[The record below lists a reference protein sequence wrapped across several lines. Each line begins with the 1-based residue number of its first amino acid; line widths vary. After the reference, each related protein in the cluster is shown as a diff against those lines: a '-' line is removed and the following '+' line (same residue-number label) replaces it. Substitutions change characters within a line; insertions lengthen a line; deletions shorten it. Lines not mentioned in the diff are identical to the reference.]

1 MKPVQKNLAGPFCKG
16 VEKENKNVYCKAFY
30 VKRSN
35 KNISA
40 IR

>member
-16 VEKENKNVYCKAFY
+16 VENKNAYCKAFY